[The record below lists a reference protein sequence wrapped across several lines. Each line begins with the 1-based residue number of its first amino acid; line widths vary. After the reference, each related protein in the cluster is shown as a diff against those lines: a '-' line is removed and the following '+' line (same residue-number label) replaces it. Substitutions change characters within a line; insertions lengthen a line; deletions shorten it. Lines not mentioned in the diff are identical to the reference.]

1 MGGTAAAA
9 KSEQSKLPEVSQP
22 SCPKPPEVPTAALL
36 KTIHFLPV
44 PLLTLHH
51 DQLMLGFSLRY
62 VDYWAGYPKEG
73 LGKGGPRDQEVP
85 QHLPDGG
92 VACQQVA
99 QEVVAR

>member
-1 MGGTAAAA
+1 MT
-9 KSEQSKLPEVSQP
+9 
-22 SCPKPPEVPTAALL
+22 
-36 KTIHFLPV
+36 
-44 PLLTLHH
+44 
-51 DQLMLGFSLRY
+51 SLCLASPY

-99 QEVVAR
+99 QEVVARGQNTNLIVRITIHMIGFIFLYFRRIRYHYLHCCYFWPRA